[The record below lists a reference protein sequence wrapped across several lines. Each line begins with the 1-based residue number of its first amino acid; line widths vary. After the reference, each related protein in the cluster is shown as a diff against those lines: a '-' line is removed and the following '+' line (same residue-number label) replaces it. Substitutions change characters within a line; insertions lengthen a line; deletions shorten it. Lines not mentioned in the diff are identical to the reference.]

1 MRLYTPPRAKLVP
14 PQATR
19 VFKGIIY
26 DTYQWEQEL
35 FDGSKTTFEML
46 KRPDTVR
53 ILAVVDDK
61 VVIIKQE
68 QPHVGLFI
76 DIPGG
81 FHDKEGETE
90 LDAAKRELKEET
102 GIECKKWKLIEAVQ
116 AHNKIE
122 QFNYLFLAFGAV
134 DGNTLESRK
143 QKLDIGERVEVT
155 YLSLEESKKICDD
168 PIVRFLPK
176 NILNKVNSIE
186 ELKALPS
193 LIELH

>member
-1 MRLYTPPRAKLVP
+1 MRLYTPPRVKMVP

-19 VFKGIIY
+19 VFKGVIY

-53 ILAVVDDK
+53 ILAIVDDK
-61 VVIIKQE
+61 IVIIKQE

-102 GIECKKWKLIEAVQ
+102 GVECKNWKLIEAVQ

-122 QFNYLFLAFGAV
+122 QFNYLFLAFDAV

-155 YLSLEESKKICDD
+155 YLSLEEAKKICDD

-176 NILNKVNSIE
+176 NILSKVKSVE
-186 ELKALPS
+186 ELKSIQS
-193 LIELH
+193 LIDLV